1 MVKKKMSNNQ
11 IKWKIKALIQNIIS
25 ILPFSVQLNFFLQ
38 KHVTKSFNTAAM
50 IKSYNVQI
58 KQIDLLNRRESIEN
72 KRILEIGP
80 GWFSISGL
88 IFWLL
93 KSKSI
98 YWVDTRRNFKLDLT
112 KSYAEALLSRSDQV
126 SKDLGLDILE
136 IQEKL
141 LQVALCQTDSDFFEL
156 CNINYDAPGDARS
169 IKVKDDSIDLIY
181 SWGVLEH
188 IPWIH
193 LCEIFEN
200 SVPLLSESGRH
211 YHNIG
216 MQDHFHDAGLG
227 NGVNFLK
234 YSPVAWKLIAGN
246 KFAFHNRKRIT
257 DYLGL
262 IDKNNFKINYRWEE
276 LLDLNLSALDKIKV
290 HKEFQGYTREE
301 LACSHLLVEFGK

>member
-1 MVKKKMSNNQ
+1 MRNNQ
-11 IKWKIKALIQNIIS
+11 IKWKIKAFSHNIIS
-25 ILPFSVQLNFFLQ
+25 ILPFSNQLNFLLQ
-38 KHVTKSFNTAAM
+38 RHVTKSFTTAAM
-50 IKSYNVQI
+50 INSYNVQI
-58 KQIDLLNRRESIEN
+58 KQIDLINRRELIEN
-72 KRILEIGP
+72 KQILEIGP

-98 YWVDTRRNFKLDLT
+98 YWVDIRQNFKLDLT
-112 KSYAEALLSRSDQV
+112 QRYAEALLSISDQV
-126 SKDLGLDILE
+126 AKDIGVDVLE

-156 CNINYDAPGDARS
+156 CNIKYDAPGDARY
-169 IKVKDDSIDLIY
+169 IKVKDHTIDLIY

-188 IPWIH
+188 IPWVH
-193 LCEIFEN
+193 LCEIFKN

-216 MQDHFHDAGLG
+216 MQDHFHEAGLG
-227 NGVNFLK
+227 NGVNFLQ
-234 YSPVAWKLIAGN
+234 YSSVMWKLIAGN

-262 IDKNNFKINYRWEE
+262 IKKYNFKINYKWEE
-276 LLDLNLSALDKIKV
+276 LLDINLSALDKIKV

-301 LACSHLLVEFGK
+301 LACTHLLVEFGK

>member
-1 MVKKKMSNNQ
+1 MSNNH
-11 IKWKIKALIQNIIS
+11 IKWKIKALIQNILS
-25 ILPFSVQLNFFLQ
+25 IVPFGVQLNYLLQ
-38 KHVTKSFNTAAM
+38 KHVTKAYTTAAM
-50 IKSYNVQI
+50 INSYNVQI

-98 YWVDTRRNFKLDLT
+98 YWVDIRKNFKLDLT
-112 KSYAEALLSRSDQV
+112 KRYAEALLSISNQV
-126 SKDLGLDILE
+126 AKDIGVDVLE

-141 LQVALCQTDSDFFEL
+141 MQVALCQTDSDFFQL
-156 CNINYDAPGDARS
+156 CNIKYDAPGDARS
-169 IKVKDDSIDLIY
+169 IKAQDHTIDLIY

-188 IPWIH
+188 ISWDH

-200 SVPLLSESGRH
+200 SVPLLSASGRH

-216 MQDHFHDAGLG
+216 MQDHFHDTGIG

-234 YSPVAWKLIAGN
+234 YSSVMWKLIAGN
-246 KFAFHNRKRIT
+246 QFAFHNRKRKT
-257 DYLGL
+257 DYLKL
-262 IDKNNFKINYRWEE
+262 IDNNNFKINYHWEE
-276 LLDLNLSALDKIKV
+276 LLEINLSALDKIKV